1 MSPKEI
7 EKAVAIITLDDN
19 GDDNH
24 DTKKV
29 NEENPT
35 SIALKDD
42 SSAEQKEFLQ
52 KYAQSIHPTKGWIE
66 LKSTKDGCIFLD
78 QETNYCKIYEARPLQ
93 CSTYRKYNLFYYIS
107 YYETVIIL
115 LKKIC

>member
-35 SIALKDD
+35 SITLKDD
-42 SSAEQKEFLQ
+42 STAEQEFLQ

-93 CSTYRKYNLFYYIS
+93 CSTYRK
-107 YYETVIIL
+107 
-115 LKKIC
+115 